1 MAAVGPLGVGGPA
14 CAVVVVNW
22 NGRDVLP
29 ACLASLDRVLP
40 GGVPVVLVD
49 NASTDGSQGAA
60 REHPRTQ
67 VVRRTTNG
75 GFAVAVN
82 DGIRATDAQIV
93 LLVNNDAVVE
103 PGWLEAMVAPLVAE
117 GGSDIGAVTGRVLLD
132 GRYVRADDLPRPGD
146 LADASGMR
154 WRRVTGDEVGTRRIN
169 STGNEV
175 TRSGNGRDRDWL
187 REDDGIPA
195 AVDVFGFNGGAVALR
210 RAAIDDVGGLEESFF
225 LYYEDTELSWRLRR
239 RGWRVAHAHDAI
251 TVHRHAASAGTASRL
266 FRVENASNRL
276 RTALRHAPWPVVAR
290 AWVRSLGRV
299 VRGGGAWQLAG
310 IIRALRSVPTDLHR
324 RRAVDRTATV
334 RRSDVAA
341 WAVPD

>member
-1 MAAVGPLGVGGPA
+1 MAALRHHGAGGPE
-14 CAVVVVNW
+14 CAIIVVNW

-29 ACLASLDRVLP
+29 ACLGSLDRNLP
-40 GGVPVVLVD
+40 DGVPVVLVD
-49 NASTDGSQGAA
+49 NASTDGSQGIA
-60 REHPRTQ
+60 RDYPR
-67 VVRRTTNG
+67 VRTVQRKTNG

-82 DGIRATDAQIV
+82 DGIRATDAEFV

-103 PGWLEAMVAPLVAE
+103 PGWLEAMLAPLVSE

-132 GRYVRADDLPRPGD
+132 GLFVRADDPPWPDDLTD
-146 LADASGMR
+146 LAGIR
-154 WRRVTGDEVGTRRIN
+154 WRRVAEGGVGTRRIN

-187 REDDGIPA
+187 RDDDGRPA
-195 AVDVFGFNGGAVALR
+195 AAEVFGFNGGAAALR

-239 RGWRVAHAHDAI
+239 RGWRVVHAHGAV
-251 TVHRHAASAGTASRL
+251 TVHRHATSAGTASRL
-266 FRVENASNRL
+266 FRVENVANRL

-290 AWVRSLGRV
+290 AWIRSLGRI

-310 IIRALRSVPTDLHR
+310 VIRAMRSVPTDLRR
-324 RRAVDRTATV
+324 RRAVERTATL
-334 RRSDVAA
+334 RRRDVAS